1 MNTLISL
8 SINQYASNM
17 GFILYHTTAFTAI
30 TSVFLLVA
38 ICFIAWKYPAKLHSL
53 GTITMV
59 FGFLCFCV
67 AMVQVFD
74 QFQVNHQDIYD
85 LLYQKLESGQ
95 PITREEIYSIDSIWK
110 YITTP
115 LANGFAVLMW
125 STVNY
130 LITRI
135 LYSIRT
141 PRI

>member
-1 MNTLISL
+1 
-8 SINQYASNM
+8 
-17 GFILYHTTAFTAI
+17 
-30 TSVFLLVA
+30 
-38 ICFIAWKYPAKLHSL
+38 
-53 GTITMV
+53 
-59 FGFLCFCV
+59 
-67 AMVQVFD
+67 MVQVFD

-130 LITRI
+130 MIARI
-135 LYSIRT
+135 LYIIRT